1 MARPRPL
8 TVIAS
13 LAIAQ
18 GCIAILVALL
28 FFGIASIFDQS
39 RSVTSSLMV
48 MIAQARG
55 GVLIIIALMYLAFV
69 VGAWHASDWA
79 WWIGLF
85 VSVLN
90 ILYLMHV
97 LLRGESVVIVLL
109 GLIIPLTIIWYLLS
123 ATGRQT
129 FGRDSA
135 LPRPLH

>member
-1 MARPRPL
+1 MARPRHL

-13 LAIAQ
+13 LSIAQ
-18 GCIAILVALL
+18 GFIAILVALL

-69 VGAWHASDWA
+69 VGAWHARDWA

-85 VSVLN
+85 ASVLN

-109 GLIIPLTIIWYLLS
+109 GWIIPLTILCYLLS
-123 ATGRQT
+123 ATGSQT
-129 FGRDSA
+129 FGRDSV